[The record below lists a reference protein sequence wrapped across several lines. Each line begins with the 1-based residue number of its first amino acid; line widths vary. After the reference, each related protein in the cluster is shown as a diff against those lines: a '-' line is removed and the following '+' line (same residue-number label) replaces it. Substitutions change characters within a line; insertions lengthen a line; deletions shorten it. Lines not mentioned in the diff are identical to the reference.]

1 VKPVAPQIEESPL
14 PEIVDFLDEH
24 GCVLF
29 GLLYRV
35 TLREDTA
42 EDLMQDLFLKL
53 DASENFPTAKCPL
66 AYARRVALHL
76 AFDWRRKHSQGSTT
90 RIADQQAVDHRPS
103 PLDGLIAA
111 EQLQAV
117 LNAMAGLSDRNCELL
132 TLRYLEQQS
141 YEAIAR
147 EHGKTPHQIRALCH
161 KALAQLRA
169 LLSENRQEAK
179 RGASL

>member
-1 VKPVAPQIEESPL
+1 M
-14 PEIVDFLDEH
+14 PEIVEFLDEH
-24 GCVLF
+24 GRVLF

-35 TLREDTA
+35 TLREDVA

-76 AFDWRRKHSQGSTT
+76 AFDWRRKHSQASMA
-90 RIADQQAVDHRPS
+90 RIADLQAVDHRSS

-117 LNAMAGLSDRNCELL
+117 LNAMTGLSDRNCELL
-132 TLRYLEQQS
+132 TLHYIEQQS

-147 EHGKTPHQIRALCH
+147 EYGKTPHQIRALCH

-169 LLSENRQEAK
+169 LLSETGQEAK
-179 RGASL
+179 RGASP